1 MNPLMRYLLALV
13 VSFHGLIYIAT
24 PLSSL
29 SSTVYSGWKGSSAL
43 MGSFVTGDAL
53 KSLTTA
59 LWLIAG
65 VGIFC
70 AGITIVLAS
79 RFPRL
84 WQPIAVAGTLV
95 GMLSFVVFWD
105 GQTAEFVNQ
114 GGVGLVLSAVIFVGA
129 LTFSSTITPSTRATP
144 SSSPGQHTV

>member
-1 MNPLMRYLLALV
+1 MNRLIRYLLALV
-13 VSFHGLIYIAT
+13 VSFHGLVYMVT

-70 AGITIVLAS
+70 AGIFMVLAS
-79 RFPRL
+79 RFPHL
-84 WQPIAVAGTLV
+84 WRPLAMVGTSI
-95 GMLSFVVFWD
+95 GMLSFVIFWD
-105 GQTAEFVNQ
+105 GQTAGFVNQ
-114 GGVGLVLSAVIFVGA
+114 GGIGLVLSGAIFVGA
-129 LTFSSTITPSTRATP
+129 LTLVKHP
-144 SSSPGQHTV
+144 V